1 MPLVPCNK
9 SAAGRL
15 VRSDSEHLA
24 NAPAPAALVKEWQRV
39 SSNLPELRRMNM
51 ASIGIGA
58 LPVHVAARDV
68 EAGRLRQLPPRT
80 DLPAVDIYLLRNPKT
95 ANSDAATVFLSM
107 LDKLLQKV
115 RLSQRTYR

>member
-1 MPLVPCNK
+1 
-9 SAAGRL
+9 
-15 VRSDSEHLA
+15 
-24 NAPAPAALVKEWQRV
+24 V
-39 SSNLPELRRMNM
+39 SSNLPELRRMIM
-51 ASIGIGA
+51 ANIGIGA
-58 LPVHVAARDV
+58 LPVHVDARNV
-68 EAGRLRQLPPRT
+68 EAGRLRQLPPLT